1 MEGEITAIIM
11 MIKELKYTKPVT
23 QDATTS
29 SSQEKKIIL
38 VAPLGVLRNTGINA
52 SAH

>member
-11 MIKELKYTKPVT
+11 MIKELKQVM

-29 SSQEKKIIL
+29 SSQEKKRML
-38 VAPLGVLRNTGINA
+38 VVPLGVFRNTGINA

>member
-1 MEGEITAIIM
+1 MEGKITAIIM
-11 MIKELKYTKPVT
+11 MRKESAYTKQET

-29 SSQEKKIIL
+29 SSQEKKRML
-38 VAPLGVLRNTGINA
+38 EVPVGVLRSTGVNA